1 MPSEPAPLPRLSLTE
16 RRKAE
21 TQLEIARTAA
31 ALFTERGAAVTAE
44 EIART
49 SGVALRTF
57 YRYFR
62 TKEDAVVPL
71 LATGVRQ
78 WVEDLA
84 ASPAGPDAPPLCEAL
99 ERAAHRAL
107 TPADAPAAESLRR
120 TRGLLRAMPG
130 DPALRAVWHR
140 VHHDAEEALRPVL
153 GKRLTGAGP
162 LEVRLAAAAANT
174 AMRVA
179 VEQWAEGDAAPDGP
193 QGPAELVARSMRT
206 LTAGLPALTGK
217 PGRAG
222 AHKPAARAR
231 KPGRTA
237 EGRRGDGPSGTERPG
252 R

>member
-1 MPSEPAPLPRLSLTE
+1 MPTAPRTTPPPRPSLTE

-31 ALFTERGAAVTAE
+31 ALFAERGAAVTAD

-71 LATGVRQ
+71 LAGGVRE
-78 WVEDLA
+78 WIDDLA
-84 ASPAGPDAPPLCEAL
+84 TPPAGQDTLPVREAL
-99 ERAAHRAL
+99 ERAARRAL
-107 TPADAPAAESLRR
+107 TPADEPAAEALRW

-140 VHHDAEEALRPVL
+140 VHHDSEEALRPVL
-153 GKRLTGAGP
+153 ARLTGADP
-162 LEVRLAAAAANT
+162 LTARLAAAAANT

-179 VEQWAEGDAAPDGP
+179 VEEWAAGDAAPDGP
-193 QGPAELVARSMRT
+193 RGPAELVVRT
-206 LTAGLPALTGK
+206 LRALTAGLPELDGATG
-217 PGRAG
+217 
-222 AHKPAARAR
+222 
-231 KPGRTA
+231 
-237 EGRRGDGPSGTERPG
+237 
-252 R
+252 

>member
-1 MPSEPAPLPRLSLTE
+1 MPTAPRTTPPPRPSLTE

-31 ALFTERGAAVTAE
+31 ALFAERGAAVTAD

-71 LATGVRQ
+71 LAGGVRE
-78 WVEDLA
+78 WIDDLA
-84 ASPAGPDAPPLCEAL
+84 APPAGQDTLPVREAL
-99 ERAAHRAL
+99 ERAARRAL
-107 TPADAPAAESLRR
+107 TPADEPAAEALRW

-140 VHHDAEEALRPVL
+140 VHHDSEEALRPVL
-153 GKRLTGAGP
+153 AQLTGADP
-162 LEVRLAAAAANT
+162 LTARLAAAAANT

-179 VEQWAEGDAAPDGP
+179 VEEWAAGDAAPDGP
-193 QGPAELVARSMRT
+193 QGPAELVVRT
-206 LTAGLPALTGK
+206 LRALTAGLPELDGATG
-217 PGRAG
+217 
-222 AHKPAARAR
+222 
-231 KPGRTA
+231 
-237 EGRRGDGPSGTERPG
+237 
-252 R
+252 